1 MYKMKM
7 VSLVLLPLTIV
18 LSGCLSK
25 IEPDYEAKRELYKKA
40 MLNGEVLGSDGK
52 AFTVRYEGN
61 IYTCF
66 NLTGLCIVR

>member
-25 IEPDYEAKRELYKKA
+25 IEPDYEAKRALYKKQ
-40 MLNGEVLGSDGK
+40 
-52 AFTVRYEGN
+52 
-61 IYTCF
+61 C
-66 NLTGLCIVR
+66 